1 MGHYLQ
7 YTVVTRTSQL
17 ARKQADL
24 FCDRYAEIDTSDIC
38 RIVGVLTKGDKAS
51 GLLRHMKKAFVG
63 ELESY
68 LLDHRADIA
77 IHSLKDL
84 SVLPSA
90 NLIISAMLPRC
101 DARDVFVSDR
111 FQSLDALPSGSI
123 VGTSSVRRCAQIKAK
138 YPGLRVRVCRGNV
151 NTRIE
156 KLRGGHFDGL
166 LLAAAGLLRLG
177 IATDLHVD
185 YLSTEWFTP
194 ACGQGIIA
202 AQIRSQDVM
211 LGANLSHI
219 SHEETFQVA
228 QLEREIVRC
237 FGGDCSTPLGV
248 FVSKG
253 RGSFEVRV
261 FLGDA
266 LGHNPIYHSENW
278 PVQLDSYQSLID
290 CLVESILQQGGDTI
304 LDQCHKDLSGG
315 FDD

>member
-24 FCDRYAEIDTSDIC
+24 FCHQYTHIHSGDTC
-38 RIVGVLTKGDKAS
+38 RIEGVLTKGDKAS
-51 GLLRHMKKAFVG
+51 GLLTHMKKAFVS
-63 ELESY
+63 ELEAY

-77 IHSLKDL
+77 VHSLKDL
-84 SVLPSA
+84 SVFPSA
-90 NLIISAMLPRC
+90 ALKISAMLPRG

-111 FQSLDALPSGSI
+111 FQSLDALPSGSV
-123 VGTSSVRRCAQIKAK
+123 VGTSSVRRCAQVRAK
-138 YPGLRVRVCRGNV
+138 YPELKVRVCRGNV

-156 KLRGGHFDGL
+156 KLRSGQFDGL

-177 IATDLHVD
+177 INQDLHVD

-194 ACGQGIIA
+194 ACGQGVIA
-202 AQIRSQDVM
+202 VQIRTQDRV
-211 LGANLSHI
+211 LDANLSRV
-219 SHEETFQVA
+219 SHDETFQAA
-228 QLEREIVRC
+228 QLERQIVRC

-253 RGSFEVRV
+253 PGSFCVRV
-261 FLGDA
+261 FLGDT
-266 LGHNPIYHSENW
+266 LGKKSIYHTENW
-278 PVQLDSYQSLID
+278 PVQLDSYQNLID
-290 CLVESILQQGGDTI
+290 CLVESILQQGGDVI

-315 FDD
+315 FDE